1 MKTLFL
7 DLGGTLVDI
16 RPNYHEPIFA
26 VLRSRG
32 YNVSLRD
39 VYRAISKY
47 LGDEGLEMRE
57 GNPVLDMR
65 KILSILDSKCA
76 ADRDLLKELEA
87 ISFKATDWSL
97 YDDTLEFLTGAKVL
111 GYRLYI
117 VSNASRNIY
126 NILESLKIR
135 KYFDGVIASFEVGA
149 MKPSPIIFAK
159 AVEAAGEAG
168 PYIGDLYEVDYL
180 GAKRSG
186 FRPVLLDR
194 HGFYHDLSVVK
205 AGNLHDVL
213 KMLKNGF

>member
-1 MKTLFL
+1 MKPLFL

-16 RPNYHEPIFA
+16 RPNYHEPVFA
-26 VLRSRG
+26 VLRSHG
-32 YNVSLRD
+32 YSVSLRD
-39 VYRAISKY
+39 VYRAISKH
-47 LGDEGLEMRE
+47 LGDEGLEIRE

-65 KILSILDSKCA
+65 RILSILDSRL
-76 ADRDLLKELEA
+76 ADSGVLKDLEA

-97 YDDTLEFLTGAKVL
+97 YDDTLEFLNGAKGL

-135 KYFDGVIASFEVGA
+135 KYFDGIIASFEVGA
-149 MKPSPIIFAK
+149 IKPSRIIFTRA
-159 AVEAAGEAG
+159 AEVAGEAG

-180 GAKRSG
+180 GAQRAG

-194 HGFYHDLSVVK
+194 HGFYNDLDVVK
-205 AGNLHDVL
+205 AGNLLDAL